1 MLKITSAKCGTD
13 YRLGT
18 LYAITTA
25 VLMAVQAPLSTL
37 AARTLSSLDFMA
49 FTQFALLFSIPFLI
63 MRADSR
69 RDFIAIVLGAR
80 YWSKLAVIFLVGAVG
95 LALYDVGLSSTHPI
109 ITAAVL
115 NLTPFWAALIA
126 FTVSKRKMCV
136 SPSTFVGCFL
146 VAFWGAMAI
155 AWSQIDVDSKILAGD
170 VIYSFSHSR
179 WIYALPA
186 PAFFALG
193 GTLAFKW
200 LSDFD
205 EGAAIAANFVVSSL
219 VLIPIAIL
227 MSGLGGQTHLTEP
240 SAAAVSLL
248 LLGTLAASGAGRVFY
263 QMALT
268 ATENDNGYV
277 TMYFLLMPPLS
288 ALFTL
293 LLSRWIPDLRFH
305 STPLFFLGAGLM
317 SVPLVLLAL
326 ASRRGSVRR
335 FEASLSSNLL
345 QASATWLGKGA
356 ADPAANRK
364 RAGNLADRRE
374 CV

>member
-1 MLKITSAKCGTD
+1 M
-13 YRLGT
+13 
-18 LYAITTA
+18 
-25 VLMAVQAPLSTL
+25 
-37 AARTLSSLDFMA
+37 
-49 FTQFALLFSIPFLI
+49 
-63 MRADSR
+63 
-69 RDFIAIVLGAR
+69 
-80 YWSKLAVIFLVGAVG
+80 
-95 LALYDVGLSSTHPI
+95 
-109 ITAAVL
+109 
-115 NLTPFWAALIA
+115 
-126 FTVSKRKMCV
+126 
-136 SPSTFVGCFL
+136 
-146 VAFWGAMAI
+146 
-155 AWSQIDVDSKILAGD
+155 
-170 VIYSFSHSR
+170 
-179 WIYALPA
+179 
-186 PAFFALG
+186 
-193 GTLAFKW
+193 
-200 LSDFD
+200 
-205 EGAAIAANFVVSSL
+205 
-219 VLIPIAIL
+219 LIPIAIL

-293 LLSRWIPDLRFH
+293 LLSRWIPDLRFN
-305 STPLFFLGAGLM
+305 STPLFFLGAGLV
-317 SVPLVLLAL
+317 SAPLVLLAL

>member
-1 MLKITSAKCGTD
+1 M
-13 YRLGT
+13 
-18 LYAITTA
+18 
-25 VLMAVQAPLSTL
+25 
-37 AARTLSSLDFMA
+37 
-49 FTQFALLFSIPFLI
+49 
-63 MRADSR
+63 
-69 RDFIAIVLGAR
+69 
-80 YWSKLAVIFLVGAVG
+80 
-95 LALYDVGLSSTHPI
+95 
-109 ITAAVL
+109 
-115 NLTPFWAALIA
+115 
-126 FTVSKRKMCV
+126 
-136 SPSTFVGCFL
+136 
-146 VAFWGAMAI
+146 
-155 AWSQIDVDSKILAGD
+155 
-170 VIYSFSHSR
+170 YSFRHSR
-179 WIYALPA
+179 WNYALPA

-193 GTLAFKW
+193 GTLVFKW

-219 VLIPIAIL
+219 VLVPIAIL
-227 MSGLGGQTHLTEP
+227 MSDFGGQTHQNEP

-277 TMYFLLMPPLS
+277 TMYFLLMPLS
-288 ALFTL
+288 ALFT

-305 STPLFFLGAGLM
+305 STPLFFLGAGLV

-326 ASRRGSVRR
+326 ASRRGSVRL

-345 QASATWLGKGA
+345 QASATRLSKGA